1 MGKNGETNKNIPWKW
16 MLTIAGTV
24 LFFILLFLMGIREGR
39 QKREEENDYLEKL
52 QAEQQMAKVGTS
64 GENIEEEQTE
74 NERKENQDV
83 SQEDFANL
91 ENETKT
97 DRKED
102 TIRVLISVDG
112 TEHYV
117 HSEVRISCAGAYC
130 VKGDFTVQEE
140 AGTEL
145 CLSEQMQPG
154 QTVWVEPTEA
164 TTPLTLESVRR
175 NQGAPAYRGIL
186 EVTREEEG
194 FRIINQVDLES
205 YLKGVVPSEMP
216 ADAPVEALCAQAV
229 CARTYAVR
237 QIREQRMEEW
247 NADVDDTVSCQVYNN
262 IPEQETSNQAV
273 DATRGMVMLCGG
285 EPIEA
290 YFFSTS
296 WGYTDTDEVWD
307 AKKSASYLK
316 SVAVSHQAVEA
327 MAAGNGTE
335 EQTGTAKQTDMSETY
350 FRELISQT
358 EAGDYEKEDIWYRW
372 KVSIPWEVLKER
384 SERQYPQI
392 GTFTGLA
399 IQERNPG
406 GGVKMLEIQAD
417 KQSVTLENEYAIRKF
432 LSVKGLSIIRND
444 GSTCNTMEL
453 LPSACFVI
461 DTGNEQ
467 GIDLLVFTGGGYG
480 HGVGMSQNGAKHLA
494 EDGMGWREILQVFY
508 QNITIENLQDF

>member
-1 MGKNGETNKNIPWKW
+1 

-91 ENETKT
+91 ENEAKT

-117 HSEVRISCAGAYC
+117 HSEVRISCPGAYC

-186 EVTREEEG
+186 
-194 FRIINQVDLES
+194 
-205 YLKGVVPSEMP
+205 
-216 ADAPVEALCAQAV
+216 
-229 CARTYAVR
+229 
-237 QIREQRMEEW
+237 
-247 NADVDDTVSCQVYNN
+247 
-262 IPEQETSNQAV
+262 
-273 DATRGMVMLCGG
+273 
-285 EPIEA
+285 
-290 YFFSTS
+290 
-296 WGYTDTDEVWD
+296 
-307 AKKSASYLK
+307 
-316 SVAVSHQAVEA
+316 
-327 MAAGNGTE
+327 
-335 EQTGTAKQTDMSETY
+335 
-350 FRELISQT
+350 
-358 EAGDYEKEDIWYRW
+358 
-372 KVSIPWEVLKER
+372 
-384 SERQYPQI
+384 
-392 GTFTGLA
+392 
-399 IQERNPG
+399 
-406 GGVKMLEIQAD
+406 
-417 KQSVTLENEYAIRKF
+417 
-432 LSVKGLSIIRND
+432 
-444 GSTCNTMEL
+444 
-453 LPSACFVI
+453 
-461 DTGNEQ
+461 
-467 GIDLLVFTGGGYG
+467 
-480 HGVGMSQNGAKHLA
+480 
-494 EDGMGWREILQVFY
+494 
-508 QNITIENLQDF
+508 